1 MTKLQELLKQ
11 INRKHVYIQTHNFP
25 DPDAIASA
33 LGIQELLKHNGISS
47 TICYKGKIDRYSTDK
62 LRELMEIE
70 LLNVED
76 LSTIL
81 TDEDEVILVDAQKGN
96 SNIVDITGDEI
107 ICIDHHPENE
117 KFPYRFKDIRPEVGA
132 CATIVAQYFFENN
145 IPMDR
150 RIATTLTYGVRIDTN
165 NLSRGV
171 SKLDIEMLYR
181 MFDECDYEVIHMLEN
196 SNLCF
201 DDLMAYSSAIS
212 SIEVYDDISLC
223 NTGKDCPV
231 IANIPDFMLA
241 LKEVSFSVVYSRK
254 SDGIK
259 LSVRSEKS
267 MLDAGKIVAEA
278 LKGIGNGGGHASMAG
293 GFVPCTGSDMDVKL
307 LEAQMKERF
316 LNVIAD
322 VKKRAL

>member
-117 KFPYRFKDIRPEVGA
+117 KFPYRFKDIRPKVGA
-132 CATIVAQYFFENN
+132 CATMVA
-145 IPMDR
+145 
-150 RIATTLTYGVRIDTN
+150 
-165 NLSRGV
+165 
-171 SKLDIEMLYR
+171 LYL
-181 MFDECDYEVIHMLEN
+181 F
-196 SNLCF
+196 
-201 DDLMAYSSAIS
+201 
-212 SIEVYDDISLC
+212 
-223 NTGKDCPV
+223 
-231 IANIPDFMLA
+231 
-241 LKEVSFSVVYSRK
+241 
-254 SDGIK
+254 
-259 LSVRSEKS
+259 
-267 MLDAGKIVAEA
+267 
-278 LKGIGNGGGHASMAG
+278 
-293 GFVPCTGSDMDVKL
+293 
-307 LEAQMKERF
+307 
-316 LNVIAD
+316 
-322 VKKRAL
+322 